1 MPSQKEKQDMERLFP
16 KQEYVGNIWGW
27 RNSFISLGIIV
38 FFAGL
43 MYYRHHYVE
52 PLEQSQDLFPNPD
65 RVIEPAAKD
74 DENNT
79 DTLKIK

>member
-1 MPSQKEKQDMERLFP
+1 MPSQKERQDMERLFP

-38 FFAGL
+38 FFSCL

-52 PLEQSQDLFPNPD
+52 PLERPKNLFPSPSEKT
-65 RVIEPAAKD
+65 VGPAVKD
-74 DENNT
+74 
-79 DTLKIK
+79 DTLKVE